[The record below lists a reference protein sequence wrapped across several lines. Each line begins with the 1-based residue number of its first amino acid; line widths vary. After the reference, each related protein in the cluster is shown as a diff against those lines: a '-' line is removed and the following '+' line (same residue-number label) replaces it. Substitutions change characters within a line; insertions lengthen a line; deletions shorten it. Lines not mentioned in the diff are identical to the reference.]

1 MTQQELADALGKS
14 RPYVANA
21 IRLLK
26 LDEETLEALKD
37 GRLTSSQGRTLLAEK
52 DLKKRAAYRKLLVEG
67 RSSVQDVEHRR
78 RQPKRPNVFT
88 EDLERRLSETLGTKV
103 SVISRRR
110 GWSVQVS
117 CYNEEDLNR
126 LLERLLL
133 PEQR

>member
-1 MTQQELADALGKS
+1 M
-14 RPYVANA
+14 
-21 IRLLK
+21 
-26 LDEETLEALKD
+26 
-37 GRLTSSQGRTLLAEK
+37 
-52 DLKKRAAYRKLLVEG
+52 EG
-67 RSSVQDVEHRR
+67 RSSVQDVEYRR